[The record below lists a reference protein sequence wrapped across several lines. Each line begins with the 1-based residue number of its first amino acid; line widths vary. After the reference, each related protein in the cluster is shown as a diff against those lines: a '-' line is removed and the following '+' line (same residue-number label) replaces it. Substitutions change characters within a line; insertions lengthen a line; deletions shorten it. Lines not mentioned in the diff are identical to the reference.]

1 MAFNV
6 STNVW
11 TEEVTPTRNNENI
24 LPATAGRVTITGAGR
39 RSRKEEGNITGSR
52 REKLELYESGP
63 AHEGRP
69 SVEEY
74 S

>member
-1 MAFNV
+1 M
-6 STNVW
+6 
-11 TEEVTPTRNNENI
+11 TPTRNNENI

-63 AHEGRP
+63 AHEGKAFCGGVQLTYGQARRQP
-69 SVEEY
+69 EE
-74 S
+74 